1 MKIEMAKNSG
11 FCMGVRKAII
21 KIVDELNTSEEKIY
35 MYGPLIHNP
44 QTIEVLKNRGLIT
57 INSLD
62 ELNNK
67 QIAIRTH
74 GIPVEEN
81 KKIRNNALRTIN
93 LTCSRVARV
102 QSIIK
107 KYSGD
112 GFYTI
117 IIGDK
122 DHAEVIGLQSY
133 ALSGV
138 HVVSRIND
146 IDDIP
151 AAEKYIIVSQTTHER
166 NQFDQLVLEIS
177 KKFKNIFV
185 IDTICDSTK
194 LRQDDV
200 KNGIKKGIDTLV
212 VVGGKNSANTS
223 RLVKIGI
230 DNGIK
235 TLHIETDTELKRED
249 FAGSNYVLV
258 TAGASTPGWI
268 INNVLEKLYIIKNE
282 SSNFV
287 IKSFKYYIELL
298 IRSNIVSSVASLF
311 MVLLAQLYADIA
323 LNIQYG
329 IISALYIF
337 VMYSVN
343 NYLDRSFLIKSNS
356 YKYKIYDKYGL
367 HLLIA
372 SIISLIISLYLAF
385 EISPYLMLVLM
396 VPYIFGLMYSTPTV
410 KKIVKGINLNIFKKI
425 YNTKVITG
433 LGWLVAV
440 ILIPYY
446 GHKVP
451 GEIYLSAGLFFFMFV
466 FLRHLIIDFV
476 AFQGDLI
483 LGRDTLPTWLGVKN
497 VITMSYLTA
506 AAGSVL
512 FIIVSVVSD
521 KTIFI
526 ILLACT
532 LYYVLLLKKIQ
543 KTDYLISLR
552 YEFIIDLNYFLLV
565 VLYFTIKFLPVLL

>member
-21 KIVDELNTSEEKIY
+21 KIVDELNSSDEKIY

-57 INSLD
+57 IDSLN
-62 ELNNK
+62 ELENR

-81 KKIRNNALRTIN
+81 KRIRKNALRTIN

-112 GFYTI
+112 GYYTI

-122 DHAEVIGLQSY
+122 DHAEVIGLKSY
-133 ALSGV
+133 ARAGV
-138 HVVSRIND
+138 HVVSD
-146 IDDIP
+146 IDDIDDVSP
-151 AAEKYIIVSQTTHER
+151 AEKYIIVSQTTHER
-166 NQFDQLVLEIS
+166 NQFDQLVREIS

-235 TLHIETDTELKRED
+235 TFHIETDAELQKDEFRE
-249 FAGSNYVLV
+249 SRYVLV

-282 SSNFV
+282 SSNFIV
-287 IKSFKYYIELL
+287 KTIKYYFEVL
-298 IRSNIVSSVASLF
+298 IRSNIVSSLASLF
-311 MVLLAQLYADIA
+311 MVLLAQLYADMAI
-323 LNIQYG
+323 NIKYG
-329 IISALYIF
+329 LISTLYIF

-343 NYLDRSFLIKSNS
+343 NYLDRSFLIQSNS

-367 HLLIA
+367 HLLIS
-372 SIISLIISLYLAF
+372 SIISFIVSVYLAF
-385 EISPYLMLVLM
+385 TISIDLVILLLI
-396 VPYIFGLMYSTPTV
+396 PYIFGLFYSTPVV
-410 KKIVKGINLNIFKKI
+410 KKLVKNTDFDFFKKI
-425 YNTKVITG
+425 YNTKIITG
-433 LGWLVAV
+433 FGWLIAV
-440 ILIPYY
+440 IVIPYY
-446 GHKVP
+446 DNGISWKV
-451 GEIYLSAGLFFFMFV
+451 YLSAGMFFFIFV

-483 LGRDTLPTWLGVKN
+483 LGRDTMPTWFGVKRTIYSSY
-497 VITMSYLTA
+497 VIT
-506 AAGSVL
+506 VL
-512 FIIVSVVSD
+512 SSVVFTFVSILLH
-521 KTIFI
+521 KSIFI
-526 ILLACT
+526 ILLICI
-532 LYYVLLLKKIQ
+532 LYYILLLKKIQ

-552 YEFIIDLNYFLLV
+552 YEFIIDLNYFILV
-565 VLYFTIKFLPVLL
+565 ALYFTIKLSPMLF